1 MNEVVS
7 QIASSTRAIGEQA
20 LESEDDA
27 ALELTTQFFN
37 TYMRHTLNSRNVRAA
52 YNVLYEYRRFA
63 SKLLD
68 HQPGV
73 CVKVVKHLVYYGRT
87 ANTMGLPFVTVTVA
101 HDVRVLC
108 QEAFDK
114 STLDMEEML
123 RLFLTLDQPSED
135 EGAEVALLGVRR
147 AQSILGAF
155 FLERGADVLAEQIR
169 FDMREEPASRMRKIR
184 DDILAVEERKFW
196 EVTDRGFN
204 FDWVSP
210 DLRPR
215 IVEFFE
221 PMLKL
226 AEQRAS
232 SAAV

>member
-1 MNEVVS
+1 MGGG
-7 QIASSTRAIGEQA
+7 ARARGA
-20 LESEDDA
+20 
-27 ALELTTQFFN
+27 
-37 TYMRHTLNSRNVRAA
+37 
-52 YNVLYEYRRFA
+52 
-63 SKLLD
+63 LLD
-68 HQPGV
+68 EEPGLANARDDGGNSAV
-73 CVKVVKHLVYYGRT
+73 LVAGYRGHRG
-87 ANTMGLPFVTVTVA
+87 M
-101 HDVRVLC
+101 
-108 QEAFDK
+108 
-114 STLDMEEML
+114 LD
-123 RLFLTLDQPSED
+123 
-135 EGAEVALLGVRR
+135 LL
-147 AQSILGAF
+147 
-155 FLERGADVLAEQIR
+155 LERGADVLAEQIR

>member
-1 MNEVVS
+1 MRTPESAPLPDAVVFIAASVDGYIARLDGSLDWLPEADPEEDYGYATFMATVDALVMGRKTYEVVRGFGGDWPY
-7 QIASSTRAIGEQA
+7 AGTP
-20 LESEDDA
+20 
-27 ALELTTQFFN
+27 
-37 TYMRHTLNSRNVRAA
+37 VV
-52 YNVLYEYRRFA
+52 VL
-63 SKLLD
+63 S
-68 HQPGV
+68 HGQPI
-73 CVKVVKHLVYYGRT
+73 
-87 ANTMGLPFVTVTVA
+87 LP
-101 HDVRVLC
+101 
-108 QEAFDK
+108 
-114 STLDMEEML
+114 
-123 RLFLTLDQPSED
+123 

-155 FLERGADVLAEQIR
+155 FLERDADVLAEQIR

-215 IVEFFE
+215 VVEFFE

-232 SAAV
+232 SVAV